1 MKAERDTHAGRLT
14 MPMACGRKAPLIA
27 GTMGP
32 LLEIRV
38 KS

>member
-1 MKAERDTHAGRLT
+1 MKAERETQAGLM